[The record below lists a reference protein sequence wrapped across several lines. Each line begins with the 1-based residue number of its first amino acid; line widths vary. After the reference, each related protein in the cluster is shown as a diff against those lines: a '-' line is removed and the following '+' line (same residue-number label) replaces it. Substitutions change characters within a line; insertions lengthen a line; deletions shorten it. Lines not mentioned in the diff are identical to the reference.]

1 MPTPLRVL
9 VLEDNEDD
17 ALLLLRALR
26 AGGYD
31 PDHVLAGTA
40 EGMNRALDQGG
51 WSIIISDYSM
61 DGFTALQALEILK
74 RRGLDVPLII
84 VSGTI
89 GEETAVSAMRSGAHD
104 YLIKGNLT
112 RLPAAV
118 ARELRDA
125 EERRQR
131 RAAEEALRKSEDQL
145 RQSQKVEAI
154 GRLAGGIAH
163 DFNNLLTIIT
173 GYCDLLLGR
182 MTADAPMRR
191 EIDEVNKA
199 ARRAASLTRQ
209 LLAFSRRQILE
220 PRVLDLNG
228 IVRETEKMLIR
239 LIGEDID
246 LKILTAADLGRVKT
260 DPGQI
265 EQVLMNL
272 AVNARDAMPRGGKLT
287 IETANVDLDEAY
299 AGTHVSVRPGSYV
312 RLAVSDTGT
321 GMDRDTLAQIF
332 EPFFTT
338 KGPGKGTGLGLSTVY
353 GIVKQ
358 SGGNIWVYSEPG
370 RGTTFKIY
378 LPRVAQAAE
387 QPARDRRPPRMSR
400 GTETI
405 LVAEDE
411 AVLRELVRHILETS
425 GYTVL
430 VAADGA
436 EAMATC
442 DRHAGPIHLML
453 SDVVMPQMGGR
464 ELAERLAAVRPD
476 MKVLYMSGYTSD
488 AIVHHGMLKPGTHF
502 LQKPFTPEGLTTK
515 VREVLDQDSA
525 PARTRRAG

>member
-1 MPTPLRVL
+1 MTTPLRVL
-9 VLEDNEDD
+9 ILEDNEDD

-26 AGGYD
+26 GGGYD
-31 PDHVLAGTA
+31 PIHVRADTA
-40 EGMNRALDQGG
+40 EGMTRALDQGTFA
-51 WSIIISDYSM
+51 IIISDYSM
-61 DGFTALQALEILK
+61 SGFTALQALDILK
-74 RRGLDVPLII
+74 RRRLDVPFII

-112 RLPAAV
+112 RLPAAL

-131 RAAEEALRKSEDQL
+131 RAAEEALRKSEEQL

-173 GYCDLLLGR
+173 GYGDLLIGR
-182 MTADAPMRR
+182 LAAGAPMRR
-191 EIDEVNKA
+191 EIEEINKA
-199 ARRAASLTRQ
+199 ARRAATLTRQ

-220 PRVLDLNG
+220 PKVLDLNS

-239 LIGEDID
+239 LIGEDVD
-246 LKILTAADLGRVKT
+246 LRIITAPGLGRVKA
-260 DPGQI
+260 DPGQL
-265 EQVLMNL
+265 EQVIMNL
-272 AVNARDAMPRGGKLT
+272 AVNSRDAMPQGGMLT
-287 IETANVDLDEAY
+287 IETSDVDLDEAY
-299 AGTHVSVRPGSYV
+299 AGTHVSVRPGHYV
-312 RLAVSDTGT
+312 RMAVSDTGS
-321 GMDRDTLAQIF
+321 GMDRDTMGQIF

-358 SGGNIWVYSEPG
+358 SGGNVWVYSEPG
-370 RGTTFKIY
+370 RGTAFKVY
-378 LPRVAQAAE
+378 LPGVEQAAE
-387 QPARDRRPPRMSR
+387 LPVRDQQAPKALR
-400 GTETI
+400 GWETI

-411 AVLRELVRHILETS
+411 VVLRELVGRILQAN

-430 VAADGA
+430 AAADGA
-436 EAMATC
+436 QAIEIC
-442 DRHAGPIHLML
+442 GRHEGPIHLMV

-464 ELAERLAAVRPD
+464 EAAERLAAVRPD

-488 AIVHHGMLKPGTHF
+488 AIVRHGILNPGTNF
-502 LQKPFTPEGLTTK
+502 LQKPFTPDSLARK
-515 VREVLDQDSA
+515 VREVLDRDGAEVASR
-525 PARTRRAG
+525 RTG